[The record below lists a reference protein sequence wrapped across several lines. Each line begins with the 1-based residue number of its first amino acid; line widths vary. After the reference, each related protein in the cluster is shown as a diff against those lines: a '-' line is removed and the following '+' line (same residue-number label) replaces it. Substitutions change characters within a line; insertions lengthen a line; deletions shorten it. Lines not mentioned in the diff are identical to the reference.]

1 MSVFRETVGRE
12 MVGFAGSPTGR
23 DCCIAVID
31 DVHRAA
37 TFALGVP
44 RAHRVPEKRPALDHP
59 DTSKRERGVTWL
71 VCSFESIVP
80 RVST

>member
-1 MSVFRETVGRE
+1 MSVFREMVGRE

-37 TFALGVP
+37 T
-44 RAHRVPEKRPALDHP
+44 RSRPFLRSGSARRTPVDI
-59 DTSKRERGVTWL
+59 
-71 VCSFESIVP
+71 ESGTD
-80 RVST
+80 R